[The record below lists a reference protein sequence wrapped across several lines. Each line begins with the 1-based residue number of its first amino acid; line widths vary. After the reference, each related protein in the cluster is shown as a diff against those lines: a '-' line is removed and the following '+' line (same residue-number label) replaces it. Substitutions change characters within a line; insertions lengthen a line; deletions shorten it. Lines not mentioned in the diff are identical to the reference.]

1 MLTKHL
7 NTRDDASVPGSP
19 GMSSVAGALILT
31 GLLFLLASGMLRAQS
46 VTAVLVGTVTDQS
59 GAAVPGA
66 SVSVTMIGTN
76 AKRMVLSND
85 TGDFTVPPGGEVID
99 CATCRGERNNTA

>member
-1 MLTKHL
+1 MITTYKK
-7 NTRDDASVPGSP
+7 TRSG
-19 GMSSVAGALILT
+19 GNMSSGVSAWRIVGALT
-31 GLLFLLASGMLRAQS
+31 VAGLLFLLASGIVRAQS

-76 AKRMVLSND
+76 AKRMVLSGDN
-85 TGDFTVPPGGEVID
+85 GDFTVPGLAPG
-99 CATCRGERNNTA
+99 TYQ